1 MWVGGGGP
9 EPAGFC
15 LRLRFII
22 TGQGACAVNTP
33 GALFIVSAPS
43 GAGKTSV
50 VNAALA
56 RAAGVAR
63 TVSHCTRS
71 PREGEVDGV
80 DYHFV
85 SPERFEAMRAAG
97 EFAEPAQVFGNE
109 YGTAMVTVRRIL
121 DRGDQAVSV
130 IDWQGANQL
139 RERFPD
145 AVKIFIAPPGLD
157 VLAARLRARATDS
170 EAVIRRRLAQAEL
183 DMAQARTYDYLVVN
197 DRFEAA
203 VQDML
208 AIWRSVPLR
217 IDRQGALALSG
228 V

>member
-1 MWVGGGGP
+1 
-9 EPAGFC
+9 
-15 LRLRFII
+15 
-22 TGQGACAVNTP
+22 
-33 GALFIVSAPS
+33 
-43 GAGKTSV
+43 
-50 VNAALA
+50 
-56 RAAGVAR
+56 
-63 TVSHCTRS
+63 
-71 PREGEVDGV
+71 
-80 DYHFV
+80 
-85 SPERFEAMRAAG
+85 
-97 EFAEPAQVFGNE
+97 
-109 YGTAMVTVRRIL
+109 MVTVRRIL

-157 VLAARLRARATDS
+157 VLATRLRARATDS